1 MGGVAAVL
9 GGGCWIVKSG
19 MIIATGDQPPV
30 LFEVA
35 PLLFAVGVMGLRER
49 LSRSRSTLPIVGM
62 ILAAMGALATI
73 AALLTTDGGTEATT
87 EEDFSPL
94 TFIGFAAT
102 FLALLLIGVATWK
115 EQALQPRWHLFPV
128 ALFVSFVPIMI
139 AGGILEFIHER
150 LLEIPLLILGVGW
163 VILGYAII
171 ARGAHTAREA
181 FTSST

>member
-1 MGGVAAVL
+1 
-9 GGGCWIVKSG
+9 
-19 MIIATGDQPPV
+19 
-30 LFEVA
+30 
-35 PLLFAVGVMGLRER
+35 
-49 LSRSRSTLPIVGM
+49 
-62 ILAAMGALATI
+62 MGALATI